1 MPRFRCLISPIENL
15 PRQQRFWDM
24 VRVNPEISEL
34 SLDPF
39 QEERPLLEE
48 LRRHGVIGAKAAAEN
63 YHIEKLA
70 GRDVWELRYISGK
83 KPTPLLS
90 IRLASPQMELE
101 I

>member
-1 MPRFRCLISPIENL
+1 MPRFRCLVSPIENL

-24 VRVNPEISEL
+24 VRVNPEIAEL
-34 SLDPF
+34 PLDPF
-39 QEERPLLEE
+39 QEERLLLEE

-70 GRDVWELRYISGK
+70 GRDVWELRYMSGK